1 MISRRSLPALLL
13 AVSPL
18 AMLPL
23 ARPAT
28 ALPGRIAVAGGG
40 VAEMLCAL
48 GLESRICGAD
58 STAQHPAAL
67 RALPQLGYQRA
78 LSAEG
83 VLSLRPD
90 ILVHAHEAGPP
101 AVLAQLRAAGLR
113 LLGVPRVADAE
124 GLVAAIQM
132 LGQELGADPAPV
144 TTALREDFAA
154 LAAMLPREPEPR
166 ALFLL
171 SAGNGAPQA
180 SGRGTAAA
188 AMFGLAGIRNVLQ
201 AYEGYRPL
209 SPEAALGLGVDWLVA
224 PKHSVEAR
232 GGRVAFLAQPQVALL
247 PAARA
252 GRLYTDDSLYLLGF
266 GPRTAH
272 AARDLAAALHGVT
285 LPPLPERP
293 WL

>member
-1 MISRRSLPALLL
+1 MITRRLL
-13 AVSPL
+13 ASGLL
-18 AMLPL
+18 AAPVL
-23 ARPAT
+23 AHAT
-28 ALPGRIAVAGGG
+28 TPRIAVAGGG

-48 GLESRICGAD
+48 GLEGRICGVD
-58 STAQHPAAL
+58 STALHPTRL

-90 ILVHAHEAGPP
+90 MLVHAHEAGPP
-101 AVLAQLRAAGLR
+101 SVLAQLRAAGLP
-113 LLGVPRVADAE
+113 LIGVPRVTDAE
-124 GLVAAIQM
+124 GLIAAITA
-132 LGQELGADPAPV
+132 LGETLGADPDPV
-144 TTALREDFAA
+144 VAAMAADFAA
-154 LAAMLPREPEPR
+154 LDTMLPSGPPPR

-188 AMFGLAGIRNVLQ
+188 AMFRLARIRNVIEG
-201 AYEGYRPL
+201 YEGYRPL
-209 SPEAALGLGVDWLVA
+209 SPEAALTLGADWLVA
-224 PKHSVEAR
+224 PQHSVEAR
-232 GGRVAFLAQPQVALL
+232 GGPSAFLAQPQLALL

-252 GRLYTDDSLYLLGF
+252 GRLYTQDSLYLLGF
-266 GPRTAH
+266 GPRSAH
-272 AARDLAAALHGVT
+272 AARDMASALRGVP